1 MDKHTQLFAGI
12 NIIDEQL
19 NLAKS
24 HYTEQRYANAH
35 YWFQMASLRGST
47 EAQYFLGVMYTE
59 GQGVKKDISEAITW
73 TCSAAMRGNQF
84 AIQCIQSDEYTGHR
98 AILLEDINRFHPS
111 DQYKIGLLFHNLEE
125 PEDHDQIAFNF
136 FEKAAIQGIIEAKH
150 MMRWMQYNNL
160 PNGPLSLSQFASEQY
175 WSSQNQQQYVTLQ
188 YSAYAACLG
197 SKRAHEQLLS
207 LINANTNFRYVGE
220 ITLQNEEEIIVLYG
234 YFYLNKTKYEI
245 LGQGSYGLV
254 IRTCT
259 EMKYCLKLD
268 INTRYDNDNLNL
280 FLSLLCDLSAK
291 PSSDTSSGFTSPHR
305 TIRIFND
312 INRELIDRDVIE
324 EAQVVTFCGSKVVML
339 PLLTPISID
348 DSDDRDQA
356 YTDMA
361 SRCLQ
366 IYMDS
371 GRIIPDI
378 IGINNAMWSDNTE
391 ARELVFNDIPNS
403 YRRESSAGLSFF
415 HTSNSNLPNNIF
427 NDYANYWKSYADAC
441 HCIKTV
447 IKILVGLIVYDYD
460 QSQVEQDQKEH
471 ATQTP
476 IDYLDLEE
484 IALNKYDSLFN
495 EVCKYAR
502 PTKPYN
508 YLENDSWSKLRE
520 LMRKLNP
527 DAPSFTEQEEETV
540 FVTKK
545 IKTSR

>member
-1 MDKHTQLFAGI
+1 MNKYTQLFAGI

-35 YWFQMASLRGST
+35 YWFKMAALRGST

-73 TCSAAMRGNQF
+73 TCAAAIRGNQI

-111 DQYKIGLLFHNLEE
+111 DQYKIGFLFHNLEE

-150 MMRWMQYNNL
+150 MMCWMQYNNL
-160 PNGPLSLSQFASEQY
+160 PNGPLPLSQFASEQY
-175 WSSQNQQQYVTLQ
+175 RRSQNQQQDVTLQ

-220 ITLQNEEEIIVLYG
+220 ITLQNKQETIVLYG

-254 IRTCT
+254 IRKCT

-280 FLSLLCDLSAK
+280 FLSLICDLPAK

-348 DSDDRDQA
+348 DSEDRDQA

-378 IGINNAMWSDNTE
+378 IGANNAMWSDNTE

-403 YRRESSAGLSFF
+403 YRRESSAGLNFF

-427 NDYANYWKSYADAC
+427 NDYANYWESYADAC
-441 HCIKTV
+441 HSIKTV
-447 IKILVGLIVYDYD
+447 IKILVGLIVYDYN
-460 QSQVEQDQKEH
+460 QSQVEQTQKEH

-476 IDYLDLEE
+476 IDYLDFGE

-527 DAPSFTEQEEETV
+527 DAPRFTELEEEV
-540 FVTKK
+540 FVVTKK